1 MLPKNNRANR
11 KDLEEVFK
19 KGSFLASPNLSFRF
33 LKKKDTPYSKISF
46 ISPKTVSK
54 SAVKRN
60 SLRRRGYRILQKNQ
74 DLFKKGIFGA
84 FVFGKKSL
92 KITTQD
98 LENEINNIVKKIQ

>member
-19 KGSFLASPNLSFRF
+19 KGSFLASSNLSFRY
-33 LKKKDTPYSKISF
+33 LKAQKGLNFKISF
-46 ISPKTVSK
+46 ISPKTTSK

-60 SLRRRGYRILQKNQ
+60 NLRRRGYRILQKN
-74 DLFKKGIFGA
+74 LHLIKKGITGA

-92 KITTQD
+92 NISTED
-98 LENEINNIVKKIQ
+98 LENEIKTILNKVN